1 MNIKNK
7 IITKELLYAVM
18 LLFMMVWANSAL
30 AKSNLITATW
40 DFINGTY
47 TAQKFEKVTAKLPA
61 YEMAPADYPPVYK
74 EKCLY
79 STDFQDWPNII
90 SSDTET
96 EISKNKNGQ
105 GLKTIDGQPLSF
117 YLKQTSVKNDGHNNK
132 KSTWYDDTNRDFSV
146 SDGWMMAEKK
156 ADPYARISEIKNVTK
171 IVYIQTSTGGD
182 RGWGLKAKSKDDT
195 DWTTIYD
202 TYINKI
208 PAINNVKGNSNGQR
222 VEITQDLNGNKLN
235 LKDVQLMFYSLNHAQ
250 NAYMESLEIYG
261 NVEVKENV
269 NITYYDT
276 DGTTVLGK
284 ETVNTSKPLTF
295 IAGIESKVTIPEGY
309 KFCGWFDGTVE
320 SSEKVVEGSE
330 LSIDLYLYAKATPEE
345 KATDG
350 SNYIYNL
357 TKSNFYQEDHELI
370 NIDGGAWHDVK
381 HGWSF
386 SKGGTITLSVAK
398 KAHIDITLCNE
409 SKDGTITI
417 TDTSGT
423 EWASFNAKATADGD
437 VKGIDYKGNTPTTLT
452 ISVPAGAYIHGIN
465 LRNYLPIYVSFDC
478 DDHNIQGICPEKILC
493 DPITGKA
500 TMPNHTQLSRDR
512 FTFVGWTDG
521 TNIYTS
527 GSDYAFEQDVT
538 LKPKMRK
545 NTLGL
550 YDTNSQIEVVW
561 HFDYRKAHP
570 ISINNKSTNKVLP
583 YTKTIMVEGEEQ
595 DITLM
600 MDASNGK
607 IDNTDDRINLLSNG
621 AEGAQI
627 NNSTLFTIPAVYGMT
642 ITIHASDKVDDT
654 SNNNETIFGSG
665 ATDAWIEVSDDNG
678 YTVPEELVK
687 ITDKKTITFTYK
699 GDAEKAKINILR
711 SGSNNSWGFYK
722 DFTVTYPLLPSIKF
736 VKTISN
742 QDLTTFPNEDVENAG
757 NVKAELKNPE
767 ATLHTNIGK
776 RYKEGDVVTISVSP
790 KYGYKLTE
798 FKVNGVVSKAQTID
812 HTIVAGKNTI
822 SVTYER
828 EKLYKVSVSSADIKL
843 GSFTLTNSNDNF
855 YTETRNKDNIITNA
869 EGWYTEG
876 TEVTVNG
883 DASINY
889 MLDYWSD
896 GTNKLSET
904 DPYIFKMGTENRTII
919 ANFKLGYIGN
929 VVFKL
934 PEGMVNGASDDN
946 DGTYSITPDEL
957 KNVRSFAIPSNYTFY
972 RSKDAAGK
980 GSTMAYWVIENSSSE
995 NQNRYEPGQL
1005 YSFRNPN
1012 ETLTL
1017 VPVFK
1022 DNLATADNRL
1032 DTTIVRYD
1040 FGRNI
1045 QNYYDP
1051 NIKQYRKVCAQPVNI
1066 SHNQKPYWTAQAYV
1080 NVVEEGTNKSHTR
1093 DFAILCDT
1101 GSDGYIRN
1109 TDLDS
1114 WCAFGLGTK
1123 LLVPAGNGTKIT
1135 MLTYSKI
1142 VTTKFDDVVPTLD
1155 VERTN
1160 TERKKANSEK
1170 IFVYSYTTNSSKN
1183 NVAIE
1188 IGNDYS
1194 YYQWLELELPKAN
1207 MVNLHATVDDNVR
1220 GKISSIESASGKY
1233 ETEELDDG
1241 GYAFHKGDRVRMTI
1255 KRKFGYELDKIVDPA
1270 KKDKNGNPLAVLEII
1285 DDNTVKMVGL
1295 NDVSTT
1301 SIVTKNPDGTWG
1313 VATGDNK
1320 TVFVLT
1326 KTEPTEEEA
1335 KKGGRTSYTIEFDI
1349 TTHRNLE
1356 ICFKEKPTFHITY
1369 NPGQLASG
1377 SAPEAAWVEKGDRFT
1392 IPTNKTLYYEGNT
1405 LDHWVDENNNT
1416 FTIGTEY
1423 IAEGKD
1429 RRLFPVFKANDFNFY
1444 DLDVEATATWYL
1456 NKKEGAPTINYEKT
1470 KGILVTQLKNSKGES
1485 IDIKV
1490 ELDATN
1496 GGKFNNTDS
1505 IRTERIQINS
1515 NSVIEFPSTPNCVVT
1530 WVASSD
1536 FEKIKIADNIVNTD
1550 ATDKRQVEAVC
1561 SGKSAYEK
1569 IEFIDGIYSRYFS
1582 ITYKPQDTTTKPTI
1596 ESLTCGGITYDA
1608 AEIKDQIAKNKHVT
1622 FHVSPWEQNDQI
1634 PDVSGTATNGGKVV
1648 ATKATIETKE
1658 CVATVRSA
1666 SDVITETYPIV
1677 FEFNT
1682 PEEGNNP
1689 KVEKININGVDYTQ
1703 TSNEIFDAPQ
1713 NGAIKIKF
1721 SRTMKDAT
1729 ITSTENNVTCTAK
1742 SDNELVFKYWDAPQ
1756 GGTVTFNITPE
1767 SKTFTDIYTKTC
1779 QEPIT
1784 IKLHIMDDA
1793 EYYHHHKF
1801 DFVVGKDGNIDEA
1814 IKAANGEAEGKPYN
1828 NNKTN
1833 GHRYYIFVPDGEYKL
1848 TGNGTISFTGEGP
1861 ADETGTKR
1869 PDMNGQNN
1877 GQTHIR
1883 KPNISIIG
1891 QSKDNTII
1899 RNHPIVE
1906 GISYTATLC
1915 VENNNTDFYAEDLTL
1930 ENEFNYWGTMAGH
1943 SSSSGAGRANV
1954 FFDRGN
1960 RSILKNVAL
1969 KSYQD
1974 TYFSNN
1980 ASSDYRGYFENCDF
1994 YGVVDYICGNG
2005 NIWFEK
2011 CNLILRDRKSNNIVA
2026 PSTEVDQEW
2035 GYVFNECSIKPE
2047 SDNMIRFT
2055 DKDWTLARACSKS
2068 PACTYLNTK
2077 MYAQPISYGW
2087 GRSME
2092 SNLMLR
2098 FHEYKSIDGA
2108 DNMLSLVTRSLAA
2121 CVPAAGSDDVI
2132 LSDEQ
2137 ASGYTLRN
2145 VVGGTDGF
2153 EPNELCMQIDA
2164 ASGAKADYDENHE
2177 VWNDD
2182 IVLDDDILQ
2191 WNKHTSALC
2200 YVVFKLNEA
2209 TNKWEYIDNTTG
2221 TIINLAD
2228 YGTGYYSVRA
2238 ANQRGGLGAATKAIR
2253 YILQDPYKLEI
2264 KKVGDYKEEGVD
2276 YGWTTICLPFN
2287 AKVPEEVNVY
2297 AATAHGKQT
2306 ENDKVEDFIM
2316 TLTPVE
2322 IIDSLKGYIVY
2333 GAVGDHYFKS
2343 TSRTCDKSTILTGN
2357 PTDAAISSTNINCY
2371 VLAYK
2376 TWGLGLYKYTGATL
2390 AANRGWLPQD
2400 MVSKSNQDGLALGR
2414 RGISFVISDPTTGMS
2429 HPIYTIE
2436 TKDDAIYN
2444 ISGQRVKSPI
2454 QPGLY
2459 IFGRT
2464 KAMVK

>member
-1 MNIKNK
+1 MYIKNK
-7 IITKELLYAVM
+7 IITKELLYAIM
-18 LLFMMVWANSAL
+18 LLFMMVWTCGA
-30 AKSNLITATW
+30 W
-40 DFINGTY
+40 
-47 TAQKFEKVTAKLPA
+47 AQNETSQEKL
-61 YEMAPADYPPVYK
+61 
-74 EKCLY
+74 LY
-79 STDFQDWPNII
+79 STDFTDWDDI
-90 SSDTET
+90 DRKVTV
-96 EISKNKNGQ
+96 NKEVK
-105 GLKTIDGQPLSF
+105 LKTQFSDEDLIFTLKGVGADPKGTNSKFPS
-117 YLKQTSVKNDGHNNK
+117 YTGYMITAKQTEA
-132 KSTWYDDTNRDFSV
+132 Y
-146 SDGWMMAEKK
+146 KK
-156 ADPYARISEIKNVTK
+156 AEPSAVTSRLKSITK
-171 IVYIQTSTGGD
+171 IVLTQAATGSKRGIKVSVKGD
-182 RGWGLKAKSKDDT
+182 NDT
-195 DWTTIYD
+195 DWVALHNKTIE
-202 TYINKI
+202 NS
-208 PAINNVKGNSNGQR
+208 KGETLTIDVNRTNCQIKF
-222 VEITQDLNGNKLN
+222 ENFKL
-235 LKDVQLMFYSLNHAQ
+235 SQ
-250 NAYMESLEIYG
+250 NAYIVDLKIYG
-261 NVEVKENV
+261 NS
-269 NITYYDT
+269 
-276 DGTTVLGK
+276 DGEEKKVRTLDFPPQDGIVGK
-284 ETVNTSKPLTF
+284 YPSK
-295 IAGIESKVTIPEGY
+295 IKCDNDGYAVMPEGN
-309 KFCGWFDGTVE
+309 G
-320 SSEKVVEGSE
+320 
-330 LSIDLYLYAKATPEE
+330 
-345 KATDG
+345 
-350 SNYIYNL
+350 
-357 TKSNFYQEDHELI
+357 
-370 NIDGGAWHDVK
+370 
-381 HGWSF
+381 F
-386 SKGGTITLSVAK
+386 SR
-398 KAHIDITLCNE
+398 
-409 SKDGTITI
+409 
-417 TDTSGT
+417 SG
-423 EWASFNAKATADGD
+423 
-437 VKGIDYKGNTPTTLT
+437 Y
-452 ISVPAGAYIHGIN
+452 
-465 LRNYLPIYVSFDC
+465 
-478 DDHNIQGICPEKILC
+478 
-493 DPITGKA
+493 
-500 TMPNHTQLSRDR
+500 
-512 FTFVGWTDG
+512 TFVAWTDG
-521 TNIYTS
+521 TNDYTP
-527 GSDYAFEQDVT
+527 GKTYQFTKDVT
-538 LKPKMRK
+538 HIKPKMK
-545 NTLGL
+545 ENTYHL
-550 YDTNSQIEVVW
+550 YDANKETKIVW
-561 HFDYRKAHP
+561 PFDHTEAPTLNVFQENAQKDLSYTRNVDIYIDDNTKETQDVALN
-570 ISINNKSTNKVLP
+570 INVK
-583 YTKTIMVEGEEQ
+583 
-595 DITLM
+595 
-600 MDASNGK
+600 NGK
-607 IDNTDDRINLLSNG
+607 IDNTDDRINELQGKGAVVRNG
-621 AEGAQI
+621 TAF
-627 NNSTLFTIPAVYGMT
+627 TLPAIYGMKVS
-642 ITIHASDKVDDT
+642 IKASEKIDSDNGNLK
-654 SNNNETIFGSG
+654 TIFG
-665 ATDAWIEVSDDNG
+665 TDNDNVQIKLKDTANKDSLTLKDAVLSADSK
-678 YTVPEELVK
+678 TV
-687 ITDKKTITFTYK
+687 TFTYE
-699 GDAEKAKINILR
+699 GDEPTITLTTFVNE
-711 SGSNNSWGFYK
+711 GSTYDYWHFESI
-722 DFTVTYPLLPSIKF
+722 TAIYPLLPN
-736 VKTISN
+736 VVCNNTITN
-742 QDLTTFPNEDVENAG
+742 ADPKNFPNEKAINAG
-757 NVKAELKNPE
+757 DNKVELKDPT
-767 ATLHTNIGK
+767 ATSHANIGTRFK
-776 RYKEGDVVTISVSP
+776 VDDVVKITSEA
-790 KYGYKLTE
+790 KYGYN
-798 FKVNGVVSKAQTID
+798 FAGIVVDGTTYTTIP
-812 HTIVAGKNTI
+812 
-822 SVTYER
+822 YE
-828 EKLYKVSVSSADIKL
+828 YKVKEGINKIEVKYTRKEMHKITIKPSDQNL
-843 GSFTLTNSNDNF
+843 GTVTLEPKHDNF
-855 YTETRNKDNIITNA
+855 YNETRQMGADGKPGNITQV
-869 EGWYTEG
+869 ESWFTPG
-876 TEVTVNG
+876 TTVI
-883 DASINY
+883 ASGEAIIDY
-889 MLDYWSD
+889 MLDYWKEGD
-896 GTNKLSET
+896 NRVKEGYTYEFTT
-904 DPYIFKMGTENRTII
+904 DDKDHTYIAHFRQ
-919 ANFKLGYIGN
+919 GN
-929 VVFKL
+929 VGNIVFDFGG
-934 PEGMVNGASDDN
+934 ERVNGADEKDNYKGAESKLFTHLNNIRSFTIPNNYTFFKSVDN
-946 DGTYSITPDEL
+946 DGKPNPNFYTLDHWTLKSDTTQHYEL
-957 KNVRSFAIPSNYTFY
+957 
-972 RSKDAAGK
+972 GK
-980 GSTMAYWVIENSSSE
+980 H
-995 NQNRYEPGQL
+995 
-1005 YSFRNPN
+1005 YSFGTEG
-1012 ETLTL
+1012 ETITL
-1017 VPVFK
+1017 VPVFRA
-1022 DNLATADNRL
+1022 NPTNTENRSNAP
-1032 DTTIVRYD
+1032 IIRYD
-1040 FGRNI
+1040 FGR
-1045 QNYYDP
+1045 
-1051 NIKQYRKVCAQPVNI
+1051 KVHEYRGQTSGVIRNVCAPTINI
-1066 SHNQKPYWTAQAYV
+1066 GSNQKFFWTTQAYIETYESGKKY
-1080 NVVEEGTNKSHTR
+1080 NYRR
-1093 DFAILCDT
+1093 DIAMWCDT
-1101 GSDGYIRN
+1101 GTNGYIRN
-1109 TDLDS
+1109 TDFDD
-1114 WCAFGLGTK
+1114 WAAFGPNTTFWLIAGVGTEIR
-1123 LLVPAGNGTKIT
+1123 L
-1135 MLTYSKI
+1135 LTYSPI
-1142 VTTKFDDVVPTLD
+1142 TTTTIDGVVPTLD
-1155 VERTN
+1155 KARTDSV
-1160 TERKKANSEK
+1160 RKVSGKNYMY
-1170 IFVYSYTTNSSKN
+1170 VYTHTTQSAADRIPLVIGDDYT
-1183 NVAIE
+1183 
-1188 IGNDYS
+1188 
-1194 YYQWLELELPKAN
+1194 YYQWLEIHMQAAN
-1207 MVNLHATVDDNVR
+1207 WVNLYTNVDNQNRGSIKEINVSETSEFKDFHR
-1220 GKISSIESASGKY
+1220 TEDGK
-1233 ETEELDDG
+1233 
-1241 GYAFHKGDRVRMTI
+1241 GYSFRKGERVKLTFN
-1255 KRKFGYELDKIVDPA
+1255 RKKGYELDKIVDPA

-1301 SIVTKNPDGTWG
+1301 SSVTKNPDGTWG

-1377 SAPEAAWVEKGDRFT
+1377 TAPEAAWVEKGDKFT

-1416 FTIGTEY
+1416 FAIGTEY
-1423 IAEGKD
+1423 TAEGKD
-1429 RRLFPVFKANDFNFY
+1429 RRLFPVFKADAFNFY
-1444 DLDVEATATWYL
+1444 DLDAEATATWYL

-1490 ELDATN
+1490 DLDATN
-1496 GGKFNNTDS
+1496 GGKFNNTDAA
-1505 IRTERIQINS
+1505 RTERIQINS

-1561 SGKSAYEK
+1561 AGKSAYEK
-1569 IEFIDGIYSRYFS
+1569 IEFIDGIYSRCFS
-1582 ITYKPQDTTTKPTI
+1582 ITYKPQETATKPTI
-1596 ESLTCGGITYDA
+1596 ESLTCGGITYNA

-1622 FHVSPWEQNDQI
+1622 FHVSPWELNDQI
-1634 PDVSGTATNGGKVV
+1634 PDVSGTATNEGKVV
-1648 ATKATIETKE
+1648 TTKATIETRE
-1658 CVATVRSA
+1658 CVATVHTA

-1689 KVEKININGVDYTQ
+1689 KFEKININGVEYTQ

-1713 NGAIKIKF
+1713 SGAIKITF

-1729 ITSTENNVTCTAK
+1729 ITSTENNITCTAK
-1742 SDNELVFKYWDAPQ
+1742 SGNELVFKYWDAPE

-1848 TGNGTISFTGEGP
+1848 TGNGTISWKGDDAPKDEEGK
-1861 ADETGTKR
+1861 KR
-1869 PDMNGQNN
+1869 DDMNGKNN

-1883 KPNISIIG
+1883 KSNISIIG

-1899 RNHPIVE
+1899 RNHPTVE

-1915 VENNNTDFYAEDLTL
+1915 VEKNNTDFYAEDLTL
-1930 ENEFNYWGTMAGH
+1930 ENEFDYWGSMAGQ
-1943 SSSSGAGRANV
+1943 SSGTGAGRADV

-2055 DKDWTLARACSKS
+2055 DKDWTLARAWSKS

-2077 MYAQPISYGW
+2077 MYAQPQSYGW

-2164 ASGAKADYDENHE
+2164 ASGAKADYDENRE

-2209 TNKWEYIDNTTG
+2209 TNKWEYIDNTTDI
-2221 TIINLAD
+2221 IINLAD
-2228 YGTGYYSVRA
+2228 YGTGYYCVRA

-2253 YILQDPYKLEI
+2253 YVLQDPYKLEI

-2287 AKVPEEVNVY
+2287 ARVPEEVNVY

-2306 ENDKVEDFIM
+2306 ETDKVEDFIM

-2322 IIDSLKGYIVY
+2322 IIDSLKGYVVY

-2343 TSRTCDKSTILTGN
+2343 TSRTCDKPTILTGN
-2357 PTDAAISSTNINCY
+2357 PTDAAISSTNINSY

-2376 TWGLGLYKYTGATL
+2376 TWGLGFYKYTGATL

-2400 MVSKSNQDGLALGR
+2400 MVSKSNQETLNLGK
-2414 RGISFVISDPTTGMS
+2414 RGISFVISDPTTGMT

-2444 ISGQRVKSPI
+2444 ISGQRVKSPN

>member
-18 LLFMMVWANSAL
+18 LLFMTVWANSAL
-30 AKSNLITATW
+30 AKSNPITATW

-105 GLKTIDGQPLSF
+105 KLKTIDGQPLSF
-117 YLKQTSVKNDGHNNK
+117 YLKQTSVKNDGHNNN

-171 IVYIQTSTGGD
+171 IVYIQTSTGSD
-182 RGWGLKAKSKDDT
+182 RGWGLKAKSKDDA

-235 LKDVQLMFYSLNHAQ
+235 LKDVQLMFYSLNPAQ

-276 DGTTVLGK
+276 DGTTELGN
-284 ETVNTSKPLTF
+284 ETVDASKPLAF
-295 IAGIESKVTIPEGY
+295 MEGIEKKVTIPEGY
-309 KFCGWFDGTVE
+309 KFRGWFDGTVE

-423 EWASFNAKATADGD
+423 EWASFNANAAADGD

-452 ISVPAGAYIHGIN
+452 ISVPAGAYIHGID
-465 LRNYLPIYVSFDC
+465 LSNYLPVYVSFDC
-478 DDHNIQGICPEKILC
+478 SDKNIQGVCPEKILC
-493 DPITGKA
+493 DPKTGKA
-500 TMPNHTQLSRDR
+500 TMPNHIQLSRDR

-550 YDTNSQIEVVW
+550 YDTNSPIEVVW

-570 ISINNKSTNKVLP
+570 ISISNKSTNKVLP

-722 DFTVTYPLLPSIKF
+722 DFTVTYPVLPSIDF

-798 FKVNGVVSKAQTID
+798 FKVNGVVSTARTID

-869 EGWYTEG
+869 ECWYTEG

-934 PEGMVNGASDDN
+934 PEDMVNGASDDN

-1051 NIKQYRKVCAQPVNI
+1051 NLKQYRKVCAQPVNI

-1080 NVVEEGTNKSHTR
+1080 NVVEEGTDKSHTR

-1101 GSDGYIRN
+1101 GTDGYIRN

-1114 WCAFGLGTK
+1114 WCAFGPGTK

-1142 VTTKFDDVVPTLD
+1142 VTTKFDGVVPTLD

-1220 GKISSIESASGKY
+1220 GKVASIESASGKY

-1335 KKGGRTSYTIEFDI
+1335 KKGGHTSYTIEFDI

-1429 RRLFPVFKANDFNFY
+1429 RRLFPVFKANAFNFY
-1444 DLDVEATATWYL
+1444 DLDAEAKATWYL

-1496 GGKFNNTDS
+1496 SGKFNNTDP

-1569 IEFIDGIYSRYFS
+1569 IEFIDGIYSRYLS
-1582 ITYKPQDTTTKPTI
+1582 ITYKPQETTTKPAI
-1596 ESLTCGGITYDA
+1596 ESLTCGGTTYDA
-1608 AEIKDQIAKNKHVT
+1608 AEIKEQIAKNKHVT
-1622 FHVSPWEQNDQI
+1622 FHVSPWELNDQI

-1682 PEEGNNP
+1682 PEDGNNP
-1689 KVEKININGVDYTQ
+1689 KFEKININGVDYTQ

-1729 ITSTENNVTCTAK
+1729 ITSTENNITCTAK
-1742 SDNELVFKYWDAPQ
+1742 SGNELVFKYWDAPQ
-1756 GGTVTFNITPE
+1756 GGTVTFNITPD

-1861 ADETGTKR
+1861 VDETGTKR

-1930 ENEFNYWGTMAGH
+1930 ENEFNYWGSMPGQ
-1943 SSSSGAGRANV
+1943 SSSSGAGHANV

-2055 DKDWTLARACSKS
+2055 DKDWTLARAWSKS

-2077 MYAQPISYGW
+2077 MYTQPQSYGW
-2087 GRSME
+2087 GRSKE

-2164 ASGAKADYDENHE
+2164 ASGAKADYDDNRE

-2209 TNKWEYIDNTTG
+2209 TNKWEYIDNTTDI
-2221 TIINLAD
+2221 IINLAD

-2343 TSRTCDKSTILTGN
+2343 TSRTCDKPTILTGN

-2400 MVSKSNQDGLALGR
+2400 MVSKSNQEDLALGK